1 MSPGTLLPRWF
12 RWTALA
18 IFSCGLLGLTGSSW
32 IELIRGGRLITGLP
46 RWQHEFFA
54 SSRGIRSDEWA
65 VQTPQARAQQL
76 SSPRFALVNPDQ
88 GLGALQR
95 NAYGMP
101 ILDWGLPFRPLTW
114 PYLVPS
120 LGSHGVQWFL
130 REALLL
136 LALGWLLVEFVGR
149 AGAAEEE
156 RRQRGQAAALAALA
170 VFLSSAMT
178 WWISTPMIEF
188 VLFASFAGAAAASA
202 ARATAPRERR
212 LRLAATGYLATCAFC
227 TFYPPVWAP
236 MLWVL
241 CGILLD
247 AHWSRHRRLAPA
259 LRGAAPLLLVLA
271 AAGVVGIAYHLPYL
285 SLIIDTAYPG
295 RRVAIPAGL
304 PPWRLVDLL
313 WPSLTTSAPV
323 RCAQPVYLGLED
335 SNVCEASAIEAIPLL
350 LLLGTALV
358 SARVRRALLTVLR
371 VHPATV
377 AASAVLAAWLLL
389 PLPGWF
395 ATVSLLRWSPAMRVW
410 IPFSLACALLVAA
423 VLTEL
428 RVDER
433 EEPRSLRVLAVGAA
447 VVAGS
452 ALAARAHLATG
463 LLTGCVLRAW
473 LPPMILAA
481 VLLLVSLAWLGT
493 RRGALWLLAA
503 WLAPIALANFSVNP
517 MIHTGQLFLRGVGH
531 AAIDRALARAPGR
544 LVDVIT
550 HPGATLSAFGW
561 PTLTGVQVAPDLAL
575 WRFLA
580 PESPGLTDF
589 VYNRYAHYRFVLPPA
604 PSRLVQGDVFEVSLS
619 PCSPRLRALW
629 VNHFLVTPAA
639 VLPKECEGDF
649 TVSEAGDLRLWSRR
663 APVCRFGVARGAP
676 DSALAFDYS
685 CGAQQEGARFE
696 PGLQGFTIAVP
707 PDPSRSWALA
717 LDPAVVESIECTG
730 ATARTLD
737 AHLIIRPDGGAAAS
751 CRGRYLGSW
760 GALRRMLRGGR
771 SGA

>member
-76 SSPRFALVNPDQ
+76 ATPPFALVNPDQ

-114 PYLVPS
+114 PYLIPS
-120 LGSHGVQWFL
+120 RWSHGVQWFL

-136 LALGWLLVEFVGR
+136 LALGWLLAEFVSR
-149 AGAAEEE
+149 EGAAQEE
-156 RRQRGQAAALAALA
+156 RHKRGQAAALAALA

-202 ARATAPRERR
+202 ARATSARER
-212 LRLAATGYLATCAFC
+212 LLKFAATGYLATCAFC

-236 MLWVL
+236 MLWIL
-241 CGILLD
+241 CGLVFD
-247 AHWSRHRRLAPA
+247 AHWSRHRRLPQA
-259 LRGAAPLLLVLA
+259 LGGAAPLVAILA
-271 AAGVVGIAYHLPYL
+271 AAAVVGILYHLPYL

-295 RRVAIPAGL
+295 RRVAQAGGL
-304 PPWRLVDLL
+304 PLLRLADLI

-323 RCAQPVYLGLED
+323 RCAQPVYLGPED
-335 SNVCEASAIEAIPLL
+335 SNVCEASSIEAIPLL
-350 LLLGTALV
+350 LLLGTALF
-358 SARVRRALLTVLR
+358 SGRVRRAFGAVLR
-371 VHPATV
+371 AHPGTV
-377 AASAVLAAWLLL
+377 AACAVLAAWLLV

-395 ATVSLLRWSPAMRVW
+395 GTASLLRWSPAMRVW

-423 VLTEL
+423 VLAEL
-428 RVDER
+428 RVDPR
-433 EEPRSLRVLAVGAA
+433 EEPRSRTVLAAGALIIA
-447 VVAGS
+447 AS
-452 ALAARAHLATG
+452 ALLARAHVTTG
-463 LLTGCVLRAW
+463 LLTGCVARAW
-473 LPPMILAA
+473 WPPMILAA

-517 MIHTGQLFLRGVGH
+517 MIHSSQLFLRGVGH
-531 AAIDRALARAPGR
+531 AAIDRALAREPGR
-544 LVDVIT
+544 LVDVAT

-561 PTLTGVQVAPDLAL
+561 PMLTGVQVSPDLAL

-580 PESPGLTDF
+580 PESPGLADV
-589 VYNRYAHYRFVLPPA
+589 VYNRYAHYRMVLPPA

-619 PCSPRLRALW
+619 PCSPRLRTLW
-629 VNHFLVTPAA
+629 VNHFLVEPTA
-639 VLPKECEGDF
+639 VLPRGCESDF
-649 TVSEAGDLRLWSRR
+649 TTSEAGDLRLWSRR
-663 APVCRFGVARGAP
+663 APVCRFGVAKGAP
-676 DSALAFDYS
+676 ASALDFDYS

-696 PGLQGFTIAVP
+696 PGVLGFSIAVP

-717 LDPAVVESIECTG
+717 LDPAVVDSIACTG

-737 AHLIIRPDGGAAAS
+737 AHVVVRPDGGPVAI
-751 CRGRYLGSW
+751 CRGRYLDSW
-760 GALRRMLRGGR
+760 GALRRLLRGGR
-771 SGA
+771 AGA